1 MRAFKLLAVSTVIVV
16 AAGCAA
22 ANDSTSSPSPAGTS
36 TSTQEPPPPST
47 PTAPVP
53 QRQAA
58 VYAAVLE
65 RYLFRE
71 GQIPADI
78 KGTVYLVDSTGTSSD
93 HGPGQP
99 IDQAVQ
105 HQLKNLLGD
114 RYRVT
119 WVHSID
125 DASITGRL
133 DCDRHGK
140 RDVVISLGAV
150 PPTGDTVKIGV
161 DGRAD
166 CGLQGGYLYTLH
178 NGSGGWRVA
187 KGQGVWSA

>member
-1 MRAFKLLAVSTVIVV
+1 MRAFKLLAVSTVMVV

-22 ANDSTSSPSPAGTS
+22 ADDTTSSPSPAGTVP
-36 TSTQEPPPPST
+36 STQEPPPSST
-47 PTAPVP
+47 PTVPVP
-53 QRQAA
+53 RRQAA
-58 VYAAVLE
+58 AYATVLE
-65 RYLFRE
+65 RFLSRE
-71 GQIPADI
+71 GQTPADI
-78 KGTVYLVDSTGTSSD
+78 MGTVYLVDRTGTSSD
-93 HGPGQP
+93 RGPGQP
-99 IDQAVQ
+99 IDQVVQ
-105 HQLKNLLGD
+105 DQLSSLLGD

-133 DCDRHGK
+133 NCDRHDK

-150 PPTGDTVKIGV
+150 PATGDTVKIAV

-178 NGSGGWRVA
+178 NGSGGWKVT
-187 KGQGVWSA
+187 KSQGVWST

>member
-22 ANDSTSSPSPAGTS
+22 ANDTTTRPSPAGTS
-36 TSTQEPPPPST
+36 TSTQEPPPAST

-65 RYLFRE
+65 RFLSRE
-71 GQIPADI
+71 GQTPADI
-78 KGTVYLVDSTGTSSD
+78 MGTVYLVDRTGTSSD
-93 HGPGQP
+93 RGPGQP

-105 HQLKNLLGD
+105 DQLSNLLGD
-114 RYRVT
+114 HYRVT

-133 DCDRHGK
+133 NCDRHGR

-150 PPTGDTVKIGV
+150 PPTGDTVKVGV

-166 CGLQGGYLYTLH
+166 CGLQGGYLYTLR
-178 NGSGGWRVA
+178 NGSDGWRVT
-187 KGQGVWSA
+187 KSQGIWSA

>member
-22 ANDSTSSPSPAGTS
+22 ANDTTTRPSPAGTS
-36 TSTQEPPPPST
+36 TSTQEPPPAST
-47 PTAPVP
+47 PPAPAP

-58 VYAAVLE
+58 AYAAVLE
-65 RYLFRE
+65 RFLSRE
-71 GQIPADI
+71 GQTPADI
-78 KGTVYLVDSTGTSSD
+78 MGTVYLVDRTGTSSD
-93 HGPGQP
+93 RGPGQP

-105 HQLKNLLGD
+105 DQLSNLLGD
-114 RYRVT
+114 HYRVT

-133 DCDRHGK
+133 NCDRHGK

-178 NGSGGWRVA
+178 NGSDGWRVT
-187 KGQGVWSA
+187 KSQGIWSA